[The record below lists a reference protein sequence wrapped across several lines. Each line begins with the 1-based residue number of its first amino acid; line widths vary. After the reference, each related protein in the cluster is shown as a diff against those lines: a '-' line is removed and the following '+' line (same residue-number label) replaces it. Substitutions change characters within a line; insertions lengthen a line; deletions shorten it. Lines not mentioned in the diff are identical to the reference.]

1 MHGITFSRLGAV
13 LMALALT
20 GCAGSAA
27 DTAPSTSPTPF
38 VAGDDFLCSGLPIER
53 EALEARV
60 PISDIDERGRIA
72 LSKAVWDDGS
82 PLDLAPE
89 DGWYV
94 VTSTDDLVGV
104 MRDVAVVP
112 DLVSPGIE
120 PDRELQT
127 ISWVEDAS
135 NLEPGWY
142 GSSSGPCA
150 LTLDL
155 GDRTVPGIEF
165 QMPPDPKSEELR
177 LLVTEESCNSG
188 ENAEGR
194 VELLSLEETESQVR
208 VILGVRPRE
217 GAQACPSHPATPF
230 TVKLS
235 EPLGD
240 REVLH
245 AGLVDPRPLAV
256 SGPLVDVIADSSE
269 CEFIPLMLRAT
280 ASTVTAGET
289 VSVTTKPAHCP
300 ITDALAGELVLRF
313 GSGDTPTGIRLEA
326 ASTQPVDVTV
336 PPGLT
341 GDGYIMLVPDQDCA
355 DGPGTADCHYP
366 FATVTVESSP

>member
-1 MHGITFSRLGAV
+1 MQTIVFSRLGV
-13 LMALALT
+13 VIVALALT

-27 DTAPSTSPTPF
+27 ETAPGSSPTPV
-38 VAGDDFLCSGLPIER
+38 VAGDDFLCGGLPIER
-53 EALEARV
+53 EALQARV
-60 PISDIDERGRIA
+60 PISDIDEQGRIA
-72 LSKAVWDDGS
+72 LSEAVWDDGS
-82 PLDLAPE
+82 PITLAPD

-94 VTSTDDLVGV
+94 VASTDDLVGV

-127 ISWVEDAS
+127 ISWVDDAS

-142 GSSSGPCA
+142 GTSSGPCA

-155 GDRTVPGIEF
+155 GDLTVPGIEF
-165 QMPPDPKSEELR
+165 QMPPDATSHELR

-188 ENAEGR
+188 DDAQGR
-194 VELLSLEETESQVR
+194 VELLSLEETDSQVR
-208 VILGVRPRE
+208 LSVGVRPR
-217 GAQACPSHPATPF
+217 GGMNACPSNPATPF
-230 TVKLS
+230 TVDLS

-245 AGLVDPRPLAV
+245 AGLVDARPLAV
-256 SGPLVDVIADSSE
+256 NGPLVDVIADSSE
-269 CEFIPLMLRAT
+269 CEFIPLMLRAS

-289 VSVTTKPAHCP
+289 VSVTTTPAHCP
-300 ITDALAGELVLRF
+300 ITDALAGEVVLRF
-313 GSGDTPTGIRLEA
+313 GTGDTPTGIRMA
-326 ASTQPVDVTV
+326 AGSTEPVVVTV

-341 GDGYIMLVPDQDCA
+341 GDGYIMLVPDRVCEDTL
-355 DGPGTADCHYP
+355 GTADCFYP
-366 FATVTVESSP
+366 FATVTVDSAR